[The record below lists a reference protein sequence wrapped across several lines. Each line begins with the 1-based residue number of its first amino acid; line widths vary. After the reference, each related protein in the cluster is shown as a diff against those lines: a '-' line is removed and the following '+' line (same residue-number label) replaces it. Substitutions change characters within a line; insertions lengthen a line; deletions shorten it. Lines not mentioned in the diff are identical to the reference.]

1 MKELVHHS
9 VFAAAVF
16 GLIGGCSP
24 GADES
29 GSETDTRTYQAT
41 GTVMNLLPDGRHV
54 RIHHAEIPGFMHEM
68 TMSFA
73 VKDSAL
79 FGEVEAGDS
88 IRFTLD
94 VSSEEIVVISMAR
107 IEDR

>member
-1 MKELVHHS
+1 MKEILRWS
-9 VFAAAVF
+9 VLAAAILA
-16 GLIGGCSP
+16 LIGGCSP

-54 RIHHAEIPGFMHEM
+54 RIHHAEIAGFMDEM

-79 FGEVEAGDS
+79 FDKVEAGDS
-88 IRFTLD
+88 IRFTID
-94 VSSEEIVVISMAR
+94 VQ
-107 IEDR
+107 